1 MDSKLLLIKAA
12 TVLYRESLIPD
23 KTENSADLVR
33 TVLESV
39 KVPEVIVGLNV
50 DREVI
55 SGLKKTVLEMCESP
69 LDQDYIKE
77 DLLQTIKANCKTDD
91 SLYEQFAQSV
101 NTEMSDGSLKRSII
115 NLNLFVD

>member
-55 SGLKKTVLEMCESP
+55 SGLKKTGC
-69 LDQDYIKE
+69 
-77 DLLQTIKANCKTDD
+77 
-91 SLYEQFAQSV
+91 
-101 NTEMSDGSLKRSII
+101 
-115 NLNLFVD
+115 